1 MWVTVGPHQR
11 LPNTSYLNKFIKY
24 QKHRFLRPLIRV
36 LPQVIV
42 VSLFVAYRA
51 GNDEL
56 TPGALS
62 RIFDRSLAQQ
72 IKLAL
77 IQVPFKSQQQPIIT
91 LTWRRDGLVID

>member
-24 QKHRFLRPLIRV
+24 QKHRFLCPLIRV

-62 RIFDRSLAQQ
+62 RISLR
-72 IKLAL
+72 
-77 IQVPFKSQQQPIIT
+77 PIAGPADQART
-91 LTWRRDGLVID
+91 HSGSL